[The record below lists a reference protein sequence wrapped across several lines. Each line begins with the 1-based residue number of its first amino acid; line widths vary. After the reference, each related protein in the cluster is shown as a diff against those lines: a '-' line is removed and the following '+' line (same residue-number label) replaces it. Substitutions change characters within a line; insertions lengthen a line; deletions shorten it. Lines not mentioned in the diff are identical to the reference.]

1 MRNQGYHHMLH
12 TCTNHIRFKLFL
24 ASLLAATIFL
34 SSCSPQTSTPSS
46 LPDVL
51 MTSED
56 SSTSAPF
63 PTETITPTPTL
74 LVSEATTTSSFGI
87 IVFSMGDGLYDHLF
101 IYNPYSRPLT
111 RLTGSNWDDVEPALS
126 PDGKQVAFSSNRDGQ
141 WDIFLLNLTTD
152 EITKI
157 TNTKTYD
164 GSPAWSPDGQYIIF
178 ETLNGND
185 VDLVIQSIIDS
196 NSAPIQITEKA
207 GDNFS
212 PAWSPDGQRVAFITN
227 RNGRNELW
235 IFDLKSSDNRFTV
248 IAASDQADYLD
259 PSWSPAGTSLAW
271 CKRDS
276 EDRIE
281 FAPVDA
287 LDASVENIGV
297 GCSPTWSPD
306 GRSILAIYQQANSQY
321 LVAYD
326 VADGALV
333 MPLIKMQA
341 QVQSTDWI
349 DTNSSKYLQNF
360 VDLQSIA
367 VPNTLYTTV
376 LSLPASETGRSGVV
390 EIGGLSAPNPNLAD
404 STDESFESLR
414 DDVSEKVGWDFLGVL
429 DDAYM
434 PLTETTYPS
443 ITENWLYTGR
453 AISISSGALS
463 ADWLTVTREDF
474 SGETYWR
481 VWVKCIDQTG
491 GCGTPILSSTWDFS
505 SRNSGDLQAY
515 EDGGKLSANPNGY
528 WLDFTE
534 FASRYG
540 WERLPAQNNWINY
553 FPGTLF
559 NQFVFRQGLTWQQA
573 MLQLYPTDAI
583 DLIDSGQ

>member
-1 MRNQGYHHMLH
+1 MRNQGSLHMLQTIPH
-12 TCTNHIRFKLFL
+12 HIRFKIYL
-24 ASLLAATIFL
+24 ASLLAMTIVL
-34 SSCSPQTSTPSS
+34 SSCSPQTETPSS
-46 LPDVL
+46 LPDMLV
-51 MTSED
+51 
-56 SSTSAPF
+56 STEAISTNAPI

-87 IVFSMGDGLYDHLF
+87 IVFSMGDGLYNHLF

-111 RLTGSNWDDVEPALS
+111 RLTGSNWDDIEPAVS

-152 EITKI
+152 EITNI
-157 TNTKTYD
+157 TDTKTYD
-164 GSPAWSPDGQYIIF
+164 GSPAWSPDGQYVIF
-178 ETLNGND
+178 ETLNGNEI
-185 VDLVIQSIIDS
+185 DLVIQSIVDIT
-196 NSAPIQITEKA
+196 SAPIQITENA

-235 IFDLKSSDNRFTV
+235 VFDLKSSDDRFKV
-248 IAASDQADYLD
+248 IAASDQADYLA
-259 PSWSPAGTSLAW
+259 PSWSPDGNALAW

-276 EDRIE
+276 EDQIE

-287 LDASVENIGV
+287 LDASIQIIGV

-326 VADGALV
+326 IVDSALV
-333 MPLIKMQA
+333 MPLIKMQS
-341 QVQSTDWI
+341 QVQSTTWI
-349 DTNSSKYLQNF
+349 DTNTSKYLQNF
-360 VDLQSIA
+360 VDLQSITA
-367 VPNTLYTTV
+367 PNALFTSV
-376 LSLPASETGRSGVV
+376 LSLPASETGRSGIV
-390 EIGGLSAPNPNLAD
+390 EIGGISAPNPQLAD

-414 DDVSEKVGWDFLGVL
+414 DSVAEKVGWDFLGSL

-434 PLTETTYPS
+434 PLTATTYPD
-443 ITENWLYTGR
+443 IIENWLYSGR
-453 AISISSGALS
+453 AISVSSGALS

-474 SGETYWR
+474 GGETYWR
-481 VWVKCIDQTG
+481 VWVKCVDQTG
-491 GCGTPILSSTWDFS
+491 GCGTPILTSIWDFS

-515 EDGGKLSANPNGY
+515 ENGGKLSENPDGY

-534 FASRYG
+534 FANRYG
-540 WERLPAQNNWINY
+540 WERLPAQSNWINY
-553 FPGTLF
+553 FPGSLF
-559 NQFVFRQGLTWQQA
+559 NQFIYRQGLTWRQA
-573 MLQLYPTDAI
+573 MLQLYPADAI
-583 DLIDSGQ
+583 DLMESGQ